1 MTIARKKVM
10 RQCPCELRVF
20 MITINNEKRT
30 KVTHM
35 ALLELPLQ
43 PVSGEKKVRMIQDKP
58 GACQYSSLSAEHLS
72 YECAWPSIH
81 KCQHY
86 KTSIDILREKYDGP
100 LELIRLLYTTT
111 NNVYQKRGPMCDAFS
126 GHF

>member
-1 MTIARKKVM
+1 
-10 RQCPCELRVF
+10 
-20 MITINNEKRT
+20 
-30 KVTHM
+30 M

-43 PVSGEKKVRMIQDKP
+43 LVSGEKKVRMIQDKP

-100 LELIRLLYTTT
+100 LELIFTIYYNQQCLSKTRT
-111 NNVYQKRGPMCDAFS
+111 NVWPFS

>member
-20 MITINNEKRT
+20 MITINSEKRT

-43 PVSGEKKVRMIQDKP
+43 LVSGEKKVRMIQDKR
-58 GACQYSSLSAEHLS
+58 GAY
-72 YECAWPSIH
+72 
-81 KCQHY
+81 
-86 KTSIDILREKYDGP
+86 
-100 LELIRLLYTTT
+100 
-111 NNVYQKRGPMCDAFS
+111 
-126 GHF
+126 